1 MDKYTIKG
9 TKKLLSLTRTKIR
22 LAEEAETI
30 ECRPKPL
37 PLIKLLSGVKIN
49 TVADAKEYREDLVKN
64 LDTSDPMNVANTVLQ
79 SMDLIEGVKYE
90 FEPPEFLANIDEKK
104 LMWIEEE
111 AGEKALPLNILF
123 MTKTAPEGLNLFIG
137 YEPPEG
143 VIFLSAVPTTLAFFL
158 NYAFNSSYF
167 TLNMKLRNIK
177 SFLGHKTLI
186 LNAIHHSLGEYG
198 AELHEME

>member
-9 TKKLLSLTRTKIR
+9 TKKLLSLSRTKIR

-30 ECRPKPL
+30 ECKPKPL
-37 PLIKLLSGVKIN
+37 PLIKLLSGVEIN
-49 TVADAKEYREDLVKN
+49 TVADAKEYRESLVKN
-64 LDTSDPMNVANTVLQ
+64 LNTIDPRNVANTVLQ
-79 SMDLIEGVKYE
+79 SMDLIEGVKYK
-90 FEPPEFLANIDEKK
+90 FEPQKFLANIDEDK
-104 LMWIEEE
+104 LREIEEE
-111 AGEKALPLNILF
+111 ARKKSLPVNILL
-123 MTKTAPEGLNLFIG
+123 MTKKAPEGLNIYIG

-158 NYAFNSSYF
+158 NYAFNSNHF

-186 LNAIHHSLGEYG
+186 LNAIHHSMGEYG